1 MTGDKSPKKIRRR
14 LARIIGSLLS
24 LAALTYVSV
33 SLISGRGLSIAWLS
47 DLFPSRETTKMAEEF
62 SFDVGRDRSFAD
74 LDGSLAAVGTLGVQ
88 VLDMGGDET
97 LRDTFRMSRPAI
109 SAANGLG
116 IAFDIG
122 GTDVRVFN
130 KTKITSSFV
139 ASSEVV
145 SASIN
150 QNGWFCVCTKGSGGY
165 KGVATVYTDKG
176 NPYYSVSLSSGYIL
190 SAALSPDNK
199 SLAVLNL
206 TDGGSRITFYNNLS
220 SEAADNAFDLPGGLI
235 IDIWYQTDGKLFAI
249 TAESL
254 IAVDKSGAYDELYA
268 FPGKRLGAYALSESF
283 FALHLLDYGV
293 GYGGKLVTIS
303 TEGILIGDL
312 PTEHE
317 LVSISSGGGYLVALR
332 NDGISF
338 FDETLDEHPP
348 AGDTSVAA
356 GASLVLAL
364 KNGTALAAGDHFAI
378 ILKPSDT
385 ENE

>member
-1 MTGDKSPKKIRRR
+1 MTGEKSPKKIRRR
-14 LARIIGSLLS
+14 LVRIIGSLLS
-24 LAALTYVSV
+24 LAALTYVSI
-33 SLISGRGLSIAWLS
+33 SLITGRGFSFTWLS
-47 DLFPSRETTKMAEEF
+47 DLLPSREPTKVAEEF
-62 SFDVGRDRSFAD
+62 DFDVGRDRVFAD
-74 LDGSLAAVGTLGVQ
+74 LGGSLASAGTLGVQ
-88 VLDMGGDET
+88 VLDMAGDET

-130 KTKITSSFV
+130 KSKTISAII

-150 QNGWFCVCTKGSGGY
+150 QNGWFCICAKGSGGY

-220 SEAADNAFDLPGGLI
+220 SEVSGNAFDLPGGLI
-235 IDIWYQTDGKLFAI
+235 IDIWYQPDGKLSVI

-254 IAVDKSGAYDELYA
+254 ITIDKNGVASELYT
-268 FPGKRLGAYALSESF
+268 FPGKRLGAYALSDSF
-283 FALHLLDYGV
+283 VTLHLLDYGI
-293 GYGGKLVTIS
+293 GYSGKLVTLNS
-303 TEGILIGDL
+303 EGILIAEL

-317 LVSISSGGGYLVALR
+317 LVSISSGGGYLAALR

-338 FDETLDEHPP
+338 FDETLIERPP
-348 AGDTSVAA
+348 TGNLSVAA

-364 KNGTALAAGDHFAI
+364 GNGAALAAGDHFAV
-378 ILKPSDT
+378 ILKPSDA
-385 ENE
+385 ES